1 MSISE
6 ADLAAIEAL
15 LAPAGAAPGAAAA
28 LRQRLPHL
36 SLTRC
41 DASDMTDAP
50 FRVFP
55 DYELHLV
62 SAADHCVQVTADP
75 ASATGLIL
83 ARRAALA

>member
-6 ADLAAIEAL
+6 TDLAAIEAL
-15 LAPAGAAPGAAAA
+15 LAPPGAAPGAAAA

-41 DASDMTDAP
+41 DASDMAEAP

-55 DYELHLV
+55 DYDLHLV
-62 SAADHCVQVTADP
+62 SAADHCVQVTTDP
-75 ASATGLIL
+75 AAATGLVL
-83 ARRAALA
+83 ARRAASA